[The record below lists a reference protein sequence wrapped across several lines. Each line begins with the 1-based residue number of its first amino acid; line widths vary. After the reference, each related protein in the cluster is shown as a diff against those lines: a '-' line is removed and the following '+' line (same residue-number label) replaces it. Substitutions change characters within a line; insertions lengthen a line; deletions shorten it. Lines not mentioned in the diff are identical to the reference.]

1 MDTEDVPQVLSSS
14 TLTEETVE
22 AVEDKEVESKESCH
36 DSGIDI
42 RETSIPPIQPVQ
54 NKKVSLIY
62 VICAINFVC

>member
-42 RETSIPPIQPVQ
+42 RKLVFHQFNQYKI
-54 NKKVSLIY
+54 KR
-62 VICAINFVC
+62 